1 MDAHR
6 IRLAVLALAVSSVTL
21 VGCSGAGGG
30 ASDGA
35 DDGGAVGVTGSEA
48 EASAGAGAEG
58 DVAAE
63 PAPGQRQ
70 VIVTAHASVVVD
82 DPASAADAVAALAD
96 DAGGRVEGREEYAPV
111 GTDEPGSSTLVL
123 RVPSSALSALLD
135 DLDDLGQVHS
145 ISQSEEDVT
154 GTVQDLDARIAA
166 LETST
171 ARLLEIMADATDT
184 DDLLAVEAELSER
197 QAQLEALQSQRS
209 GLADQVAMSTLTVT
223 LDATPIAP
231 AEARGGF
238 LGGLEAGWGALV
250 AFLATALVV
259 LGAMLP
265 WVLAIGVP
273 TTLVVVLLR
282 RRRARRPAGP
292 RPPQPPAAA
301 YQHASAP

>member
-6 IRLAVLALAVSSVTL
+6 IRLALLALGVTSLAL
-21 VGCSGAGGG
+21 VGCSGGGG

-35 DDGGAVGVTGSEA
+35 DSGMDGGAGNEVGGGS
-48 EASAGAGAEG
+48 EG

-82 DPASAADAVAALAD
+82 DPAAAADAVAALAD

-111 GTDEPGSSTLVL
+111 GTGEPGSSTLVL
-123 RVPSSALSALLD
+123 RVPSGELSAVLD
-135 DLDDLGQVHS
+135 DLDDLGEVHS
-145 ISQSEEDVT
+145 ISQTEEDVT

-171 ARLLEIMADATDT
+171 ARLLEIMTEATDT
-184 DDLLAVEAELSER
+184 RDLLAVEAELSER
-197 QAQLEALQSQRS
+197 QAQLEALQSQRD
-209 GLADQVAMSTLTVT
+209 GLANQVAMATLTVT

-250 AFLATALVV
+250 SFLATALVV
-259 LGAMLP
+259 IGALLP
-265 WVLAIGVP
+265 WAVAIGVP
-273 TTLVVVLLR
+273 ATLVVVLLR
-282 RRRARRPAGP
+282 RRRARRPTAP
-292 RPPQPPAAA
+292 RPPQPPSAAA
-301 YQHASAP
+301 YENAGSPAS